1 MSALTTSQL
10 ATSATGFGIA
20 DRSAPSS
27 LLRHGFQGLKPRSP
41 AGGDATSL
49 SVTTSARATPKQQRS
64 V

>member
-27 LLRHGFQGLKPRSP
+27 LLRHGFQGLKPTGSRASSP
-41 AGGDATSL
+41 AAPPAATRRR
-49 SVTTSARATPKQQRS
+49 SA
-64 V
+64 